1 MYLSS
6 DILISL
12 IVFSEPAERMHQSPR
27 ELRGAAG
34 ISQSDALLIR
44 EWQLHSG
51 NAHLECLHLY
61 NSSIL
66 WCFNPLSFF

>member
-44 EWQLHSG
+44 E
-51 NAHLECLHLY
+51 
-61 NSSIL
+61 
-66 WCFNPLSFF
+66 